1 MLAVV
6 MVVSISLLDGRVPR
20 NLEWTDQGPRAGES
34 LDRLPATAPPAFFPC
49 RQEAA
54 FLAGQ
59 KSRLP
64 PSSALLRA

>member
-1 MLAVV
+1 MFAMV
-6 MVVSISLLDGRVPR
+6 MVVSISSFTGAYPR
-20 NLEWTDQGPRAGES
+20 NLEWADQGPRAGKS

-49 RQEAA
+49 REGAA

-59 KSRLP
+59 KSRLT